1 MMERLAAWFPV
12 MLLAAV
18 AAVTVW
24 LDRQVQPPE
33 PVANAKARHDPDY
46 IVDNFTVT
54 RIGPD
59 GVVRYKLTARKM
71 QHYPDD
77 DTTDLEAPKL
87 VNFRGANVTVT
98 ATAKT
103 ATLSSNGD
111 DAYLKDDVRLVRAA
125 YANRSE
131 LTVRTTWLHVIP
143 DTGIAKTDRPVR
155 IEDATTLITSNGL
168 EFNNDTHILKFLS
181 NVRGRYEIPKHAR

>member
-1 MMERLAAWFPV
+1 MMQRLAAWFPV

-33 PVANAKARHDPDY
+33 PVADAKARHDPDY

-59 GVVRYKLTARKM
+59 GVVRYKLVARKM

-77 DTTDLEAPKL
+77 DTTDLDAPKL
-87 VNFRGANVTVT
+87 VNYRGANVTVT

-111 DAYLKDDVRLVRAA
+111 DAYLKEDVRLVRAA

-155 IEDATTLITSNGL
+155 IEDATTVITSNGL

-181 NVRGRYEIPKHAR
+181 NVRGRYEKPTQAR